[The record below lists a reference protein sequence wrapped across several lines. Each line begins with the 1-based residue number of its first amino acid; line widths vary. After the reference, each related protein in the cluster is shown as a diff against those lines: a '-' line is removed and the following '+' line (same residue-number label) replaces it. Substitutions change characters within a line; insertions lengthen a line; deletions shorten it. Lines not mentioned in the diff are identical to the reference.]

1 MRWPSDLVL
10 AREGRTGDLQPQAPW
25 LALHWLLTPL
35 AGAWKLPG
43 SRRVLGSGVAAAGLP
58 LPPGAQGAQKRPG
71 SCSSSGPELPAS
83 WPGTLG
89 TPQHPSGPRD
99 LTHAP
104 LRFAGPGAAANRG
117 CAIARPPGPANSRPT
132 FPESGRPHALPHP
145 APAQTLTHSAWGA
158 SDTRP
163 ATRLRSGF
171 PVHCRLSVS
180 PLLATFSLSRMPRLG
195 LPPLP
200 TMLDTPAPMLQ
211 GPRTWAAHSLPTVPL
226 PLDDRTSPRPGA
238 SGHLRTHHPPH
249 FGRHVVAELPFD

>member
-99 LTHAP
+99 LTHSP
-104 LRFAGPGAAANRG
+104 LRFAGPGATANRG

-132 FPESGRPHALPHP
+132 FPESGRPHALPPP

-180 PLLATFSLSRMPRLG
+180 PFLFRECPGWGCHRCQPCWTPQHQCSRVHAPGRPTRCPPSPCPWMTARAPARAPVGTSALTIHHILAVMS
-195 LPPLP
+195 
-200 TMLDTPAPMLQ
+200 
-211 GPRTWAAHSLPTVPL
+211 
-226 PLDDRTSPRPGA
+226 
-238 SGHLRTHHPPH
+238 
-249 FGRHVVAELPFD
+249 